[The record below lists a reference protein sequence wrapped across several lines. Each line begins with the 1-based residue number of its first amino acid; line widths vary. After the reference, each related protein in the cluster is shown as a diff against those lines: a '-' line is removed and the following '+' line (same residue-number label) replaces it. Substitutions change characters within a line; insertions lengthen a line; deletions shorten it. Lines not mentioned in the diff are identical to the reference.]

1 MVRPSGHYSL
11 GMVMPASAKPRQPKS
26 PLSPPLAPHG
36 VLLAGFDA
44 FGGFTQ
50 NPSGLAT
57 AALHGEMIAGH
68 RVMALLLPTV
78 FGQSLEML
86 LKAVAAERPA
96 LVIATGMAQGRGA
109 VSIERVAINLCD
121 ATLPDN
127 AGVQAQGSPVV
138 AGAPAAYF
146 SNLPIK
152 SIALAVQRA
161 GIPAE
166 ISLSAGSYVC
176 NHVFYGLLH
185 ALTRRR
191 SLHGIQ
197 GGFIHLPCLP
207 EQAASAQPSLALAE
221 QVRALRIAVQVCV
234 NEEPPSAP

>member
-1 MVRPSGHYSL
+1 
-11 GMVMPASAKPRQPKS
+11 MPAPAKARQRKS
-26 PLSPPLAPHG
+26 QIEPQG

-44 FGGFTQ
+44 FGGHTQ
-50 NPSGLAT
+50 NPSGLAA
-57 AALHGEMIAGH
+57 AALHGEFISGQ
-68 RVMALLLPTV
+68 RVSALLLPTV
-78 FGQSLEML
+78 FGQSLQIL
-86 LKAVAAERPA
+86 LQTALAQRPA

-109 VSIERVAINLCD
+109 VSVERVAINLCD

-138 AGAPAAYF
+138 VGAPSAYF
-146 SNLPIK
+146 SGLPVK
-152 SIALAVQRA
+152 SIAAAVQQA

-185 ALTRRR
+185 ALARRR
-191 SLHGIQ
+191 TFKGVQ

-207 EQAASAQPSLALAE
+207 EQAVGTQPSLALAE
-221 QVRALRIAVQVCV
+221 QVRALRIAVQVCLD
-234 NEEPPSAP
+234 ERPAFAT